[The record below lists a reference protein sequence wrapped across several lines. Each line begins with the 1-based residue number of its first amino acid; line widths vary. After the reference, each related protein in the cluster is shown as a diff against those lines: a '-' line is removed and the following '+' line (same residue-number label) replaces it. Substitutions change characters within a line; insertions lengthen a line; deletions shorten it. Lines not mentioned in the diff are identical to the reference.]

1 MNDKLKEDIAREQ
14 RKAMKRMRII
24 DYQVDTLRQTNLA
37 QAYYRPSK
45 NSIIVNYVEGD
56 EKFNNLGLNQGV
68 LIHEQKHRDNN
79 NAGLYAYPMSKEQVY
94 KLVMHD
100 EISANIA
107 TLIYMR
113 DEYLKT
119 KNLDV
124 FNGDKMFTFYTD
136 AIKSGEIDPFSSSKK
151 DFDKE
156 MALIVNGIRDVWI
169 QKYARVYEE
178 EHYAIALDYGEKDE
192 THAKFFDQ
200 NYERAKKIAYN
211 IGGVD
216 FTKYMDK
223 DIEIPNMDKKNISTN
238 ENDWL
243 KENCLPEYDG
253 SMSLLQYQKLLQHA
267 YILKS
272 SPIMQEGLIID
283 QNKTIKDKSQ
293 LDVNNIEELLK
304 NREQYIQNRENLEI
318 SYYDSFLGGDIEETT
333 NLENIII
340 GIAKDYEKKGKK
352 LPKDNDNAYNEAVD
366 KLYDVDVR
374 VDSDDKQY
382 VTTINLRNKINLL
395 DVIPVDELPSEA
407 EEIQQKI
414 ENMGLVERMKLAI
427 STKFIQNQAVRP
439 VKEDN
444 TPQYSDWSEEKRVS
458 SVQYTNIL
466 DLRDN
471 VIKKASHM
479 YRKIWQDEQ
488 HISNNTDEN
497 SGMPLSKREALKQN
511 IQASARDKE
520 QMIKVIEGVNRVN
533 VGKPDYDTIHPSDTL
548 YNKFDTNAYELLKKA
563 VYDPIK
569 FAQDV
574 SDSSIKTSSDA
585 VISLCNTDKSK
596 TKEVVT
602 SVLEKRER

>member
-156 MALIVNGIRDVWI
+156 MAFIVNGIRDVWI

-243 KENCLPEYDG
+243 KENGLPEYDG

-366 KLYDVDVR
+366 KLYDVEVR

-488 HISNNTDEN
+488 DKSNKTNEN
-497 SGMPLSKREALKQN
+497 SLQMQISDREVLKQN

-520 QMIKVIEGVNRVN
+520 QMIKVIEGMSRVN
-533 VGKPDYDTIHPSDTL
+533 GTKKALDVTQTVDTL
-548 YNKFDTNAYELLKKA
+548 YNKFDNKAHKPLEKSADKPLEL
-563 VYDPIK
+563 
-569 FAQDV
+569 AQDI
-574 SDSSIKTSSDA
+574 SNSSIQISSDA
-585 VISLCNTDKSK
+585 NGHLSNSDK
-596 TKEVVT
+596 TNDVVT

>member
-156 MALIVNGIRDVWI
+156 MAFIVNGIRDVWI

-243 KENCLPEYDG
+243 KENGLPEYDG

-366 KLYDVDVR
+366 KLYDVEVR

-488 HISNNTDEN
+488 DKSNKTNEN
-497 SGMPLSKREALKQN
+497 SLQMQISDREVLKQN

-520 QMIKVIEGVNRVN
+520 QMIKVIEGMSRVN
-533 VGKPDYDTIHPSDTL
+533 GTKKALDVTQTVDTL
-548 YNKFDTNAYELLKKA
+548 YNKFDNKAHKPLEKSADKPLEL
-563 VYDPIK
+563 
-569 FAQDV
+569 AQDI
-574 SDSSIKTSSDA
+574 SNSSIQISSDA
-585 VISLCNTDKSK
+585 NGHLSNSDK
-596 TKEVVT
+596 TNDVVT
-602 SVLEKRER
+602 SVLGQNER